1 MTRVTFGDVSGSP
14 ATPPDRALSVAASC
28 SLREL
33 PRLRSRASRI
43 ADPLARARSAVLSPL
58 SWPRDGTAPRLK
70 GCALP
75 AGLQRGFGSGAG
87 GKRPPSLSGCDVG
100 WRHSPLGREGLSPCQ
115 PKTQLESSNSRREH
129 EPLSATEQWCPGC
142 TGTAAK

>member
-1 MTRVTFGDVSGSP
+1 MTRVTFGGVCGSP
-14 ATPPDRALSVAASC
+14 ATPPERALSVAASC

-70 GCALP
+70 GGALP
-75 AGLQRGFGSGAG
+75 AGLQRGFGFGGWREAPSLPGRLWRQSDVIASPG
-87 GKRPPSLSGCDVG
+87 GK
-100 WRHSPLGREGLSPCQ
+100 
-115 PKTQLESSNSRREH
+115 
-129 EPLSATEQWCPGC
+129 A
-142 TGTAAK
+142 